1 MKLVLEQ
8 DDIKLHLEKI
18 GELDFPTLFKAYQ
31 LVTGS
36 DEVLEDMRSADEE
49 EVDEKEVDE
58 KEGGTNESS
67 REVHLNIPD
76 NFKEKLE
83 QRQFAGR
90 SEKPHKELVDVDLQ
104 CPFCGETRRLKAP
117 EHFNR
122 IFCPECGECLF
133 LSWATGTR
141 GEVDE
146 DGYYYRACSPMLK
159 KGEREAYEG
168 MFAVDEI

>member
-49 EVDEKEVDE
+49 EVDEKE
-58 KEGGTNESS
+58 GGTNESS

-76 NFKEKLE
+76 NFTERLE
-83 QRQFAGR
+83 QRRFADR
-90 SEKPHKELVDVDLQ
+90 DSKPQKELVDVDLQ
-104 CPFCGETRRLKAP
+104 CPFCGEVKRLKAP

-133 LSWATGTR
+133 LSWATGIR
-141 GEVDE
+141 GEIDE
-146 DGYYYRACSPMLK
+146 DGYYYRACSPMVK
-159 KGEREAYEG
+159 KGERDDYEK
-168 MFAVDEI
+168 MFNVHD